1 MNGLMS
7 ALFVEATR
15 VEQRRREERRRTRP
29 LAKRRLRPG
38 SRARS

>member
-15 VEQRRREERRRTRP
+15 IEQRRREERLRARP
-29 LAKRRLRPG
+29 LAKRRLRSS
-38 SRARS
+38 SRSRS